1 MIDKASNRLC
11 DSAVSCLLI
20 FTFIFMVI
28 MKKIH
33 WCLKYSSWSD
43 YFISFDSCH
52 FYFALMGW
60 KPLHRTNSYIIFWTS
75 NELKRVHLLVIELEH
90 PIFGFENRTSNFIG
104 ISLDLLNSSSNW
116 FEHLL
121 FNMERTRTCS
131 TVHLLEIK
139 LDHPIF
145 GFERPKIELR
155 TLFEPSLFLHIVIDD
170 FNFEMLHTCINVRAY
185 SISIALKT
193 LS

>member
-1 MIDKASNRLC
+1 
-11 DSAVSCLLI
+11 
-20 FTFIFMVI
+20 
-28 MKKIH
+28 
-33 WCLKYSSWSD
+33 
-43 YFISFDSCH
+43 
-52 FYFALMGW
+52 
-60 KPLHRTNSYIIFWTS
+60 
-75 NELKRVHLLVIELEH
+75 
-90 PIFGFENRTSNFIG
+90 
-104 ISLDLLNSSSNW
+104 
-116 FEHLL
+116 
-121 FNMERTRTCS
+121 MERTRTCS